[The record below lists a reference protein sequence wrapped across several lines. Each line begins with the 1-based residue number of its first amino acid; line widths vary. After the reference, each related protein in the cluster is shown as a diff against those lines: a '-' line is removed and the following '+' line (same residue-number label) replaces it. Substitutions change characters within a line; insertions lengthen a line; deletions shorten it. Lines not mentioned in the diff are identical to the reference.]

1 MLEQVEA
8 GQFIQDLKMNV
19 LQAIQYIIQG
29 WNEVT
34 AEIIYNC
41 WHHTKIL
48 SNTEH
53 LDGIEA
59 DDDDNTEVD
68 DDNETDNDTDNDT
81 EADDDAIET
90 NDLILNEI
98 SKI

>member
-34 AEIIYNC
+34 FDTIKNC
-41 WHHTKIL
+41 
-48 SNTEH
+48 
-53 LDGIEA
+53 
-59 DDDDNTEVD
+59 
-68 DDNETDNDTDNDT
+68 
-81 EADDDAIET
+81 
-90 NDLILNEI
+90 
-98 SKI
+98 